1 MYEDLDAKEIRK
13 SHFDIALK
21 FVVRSVGADQVAF
34 FEEFRMHS
42 GVQSI

>member
-21 FVVRSVGADQVAF
+21 SVVRSVGEDQVAF
-34 FEEFRMHS
+34 FEEFRAHS